1 MKIKYLHAL
10 LIFMLFVTTTQGQ
23 DVHFSQA
30 YNNVVNVNPAATA
43 VLPYGIARVSAA
55 YRTQWNAVPVPYS
68 TLNFNGELAHNWLPL
83 RNINQ
88 GVGLTVY
95 TDKAGDGNLKQTH
108 VSLNNSFRKNVGDS
122 TCYVSVGSSV
132 GYHQWSFDESK
143 LKFTSQF
150 VGDQYS
156 SGNSNNENF
165 AKSSLRYLDIN
176 IGALGYKKINR
187 SQLLAGIAL
196 QHVNKPIQSF
206 NGVKN
211 VLAYKSIFTL
221 QATQTVS
228 NSVQLIV
235 NQYSAFQGKYNE
247 QITSVRIL
255 KNIKIIDG
263 APFNAMGGVMYRWK
277 DAPILAVGVDYRHVH
292 AELSYDIN
300 TSGLKQATGGRGAT
314 EFFISYIIQLQKIK
328 IPTRTTCPVYI

>member
-1 MKIKYLHAL
+1 MKINYLYTL
-10 LIFMLFVTTTQGQ
+10 VIVVLCVKNTQGQ
-23 DVHFSQA
+23 DVHFSQS
-30 YNNVVNVNPAATA
+30 YNNVVNVNSSATA

-83 RNINQ
+83 RNIQQ

-122 TCYVSVGSSV
+122 TCYVSVGSSL

-156 SGNSNNENF
+156 GSNTNNENF
-165 AKSSLRYLDIN
+165 TKSSLRYLDIN
-176 IGALGYKKINR
+176 LGALVYKKVKR
-187 SQLLAGIAL
+187 TQWLGGIAL
-196 QHVNKPIQSF
+196 QHVNKPKQSF

-211 VLAYKSIFTL
+211 VLSYKSIFTL
-221 QATQTVS
+221 QATQTLS
-228 NSVQLIV
+228 NSVQLML
-235 NQYSAFQGKYNE
+235 NQYSAFQGKYTE
-247 QITSVRIL
+247 QITSMRVL

-263 APFNAMGGVMYRWK
+263 VPFNVIGGVMYRWK
-277 DAPILAVGVDYRHVH
+277 DAPIVAFGVDYRRVH